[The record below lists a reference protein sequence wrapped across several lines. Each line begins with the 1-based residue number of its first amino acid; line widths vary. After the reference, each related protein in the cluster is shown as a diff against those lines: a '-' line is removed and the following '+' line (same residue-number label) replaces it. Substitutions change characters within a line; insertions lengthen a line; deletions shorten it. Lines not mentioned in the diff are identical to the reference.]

1 MLLQF
6 LLASRTR
13 YQSCCW
19 ADAPSV
25 ALSSSPCAITH
36 LHLQGCTKR
45 QKTLQL
51 PVCICYHRRA
61 GLTGIILCYH
71 CWQGHFQKG
80 ELEENQSE
88 AIVCGLPCTG
98 GSCLSSAAVVTSS
111 GPNQVDGSPLGA
123 AATKW
128 KPLMFNHPCYTVMIK
143 CSCHFFEKCTLH
155 IRCKILLL
163 VSPRLHE

>member
-36 LHLQGCTKR
+36 LHLQGCTRR

-51 PVCICYHRRA
+51 PVCIRYHRRA
-61 GLTGIILCYH
+61 GLTGIISCCH
-71 CWQGHFQKG
+71 WWQGHFQKG
-80 ELEENQSE
+80 ELEKNQSG
-88 AIVCGLPCTG
+88 AIVCGLPCAG
-98 GSCLSSAAVVTSS
+98 GSCLSSAAVVTSF
-111 GPNQVDGSPLGA
+111 GPNQVEWIPIGSCGYQLKSLTICVILWWSSVPVIFLR
-123 AATKW
+123 
-128 KPLMFNHPCYTVMIK
+128 NVHYT
-143 CSCHFFEKCTLH
+143 
-155 IRCKILLL
+155 
-163 VSPRLHE
+163 